1 MISVQEQQLGLK
13 GSEISLVRP
22 AAMQEDWEAAVS
34 TAKQELTAIF
44 GDLITDMQ
52 EVGSGAV
59 EGGAVEIYCKPIID
73 LAVAVRSIPE
83 AREKLSAMREAGY
96 IHRFKRDNENR
107 LFFIKRT
114 QTGEHTH
121 HIYVLKSGCDLWND
135 LIHFRDYLSLNRE
148 KLKKYMVIKKDLAN
162 KYPKDRN
169 LYNRSRAKFMHNVAL
184 ESHEYFT
191 LDQDIDVTV
200 TQPATEAYPVNI
212 GYDTRKFAESG
223 KQVTAYIVGE
233 PNPVEHYRGRVAA
246 TIHKQGIQDSL
257 VVVPSGQIVFE
268 PEIEHTLRLQE
279 ADKDLVYSC
288 SHEKSCG
295 AVIFTKVDGERRYL
309 LIKNRSLH
317 AGFPK
322 GHVEFGETEMET
334 VRREILEETGLTV
347 DVIEGFRRLYDYKVR
362 FFINKTAVYFLAYF
376 ADQTIV
382 PQEGEVLDYWIVPLK
397 EALDY
402 LGFEQDRKILRE
414 ADEYLNSL
422 GY

>member
-1 MISVQEQQLGLK
+1 MQGHHLGLK
-13 GSEISLVRP
+13 GSEISLVCP
-22 AAMQEDWEAAVS
+22 AAMQGDWEAAVTS
-34 TAKQELTAIF
+34 AKQELTAIF
-44 GDLITDMQ
+44 GDLITDIQ

-59 EGGAVEIYCKPIID
+59 ESNSIDIYCKPIID

-114 QTGEHTH
+114 ETGEHTH
-121 HIYVLKSGCDLWND
+121 HIYVLRAGCDLWND
-135 LIHFRDYLSLNRE
+135 LIHFRDYLSINKD
-148 KLKKYMVIKKDLAN
+148 KLKKYMVIKKDLAH

-169 LYNRSRAKFMHNVAL
+169 LYNRSRAKFMHNVAM

-191 LDQDIDVTV
+191 LDRDVTVTV
-200 TQPATEAYPVNI
+200 TQPATAEYPVNV
-212 GYDTRKFAESG
+212 GYDTEKFKESG
-223 KQVTAYIVGE
+223 KKVKTYIVGE
-233 PNPVEHYRGRVAA
+233 TNPVETFTGRVAA
-246 TIHKQGIQDSL
+246 TVHNGKEDAL
-257 VVVPSGQIVFE
+257 VVVPSGKIVFE
-268 PEIEHTLRLQE
+268 PEIEHTLQLQTE
-279 ADKDLVYSC
+279 DSNLTYSC

-295 AVIFTKVDGERRYL
+295 AVLFTKVDGERRYL

-322 GHVEFGETEMET
+322 GHIEYGETEMET

-347 DVIEGFRRLYDYKVR
+347 DVVDGFRRSYDYKVR

-376 ADQTIV
+376 GDQTIV
-382 PQEGEVLDYWIVPLK
+382 PQEGEVLDFWIVSLE

-402 LGFEQDRKILRE
+402 LGFEQDRKILRD

>member
-1 MISVQEQQLGLK
+1 MGLK

-44 GDLITDMQ
+44 GDLVTDIQ

-59 EGGAVEIYCKPIID
+59 EGGSIEIYCKPIID

-121 HIYVLKSGCDLWND
+121 HIYVLKAGCDLWND
-135 LIHFRDYLSLNRE
+135 LIHFRDYLSLNRD
-148 KLKKYMVIKKDLAN
+148 KLKKYMVIKKDLAH
-162 KYPKDRN
+162 KYPRDRN

-200 TQPATEAYPVNI
+200 TQPANDTYPVNI
-212 GYDTRKFAESG
+212 GYDTKKFEESG
-223 KQVTAYIVGE
+223 KQVTAYVVGE
-233 PNPVEHYRGRVAA
+233 SNPVEHFTGRVAA
-246 TIHKQGIQDSL
+246 TIHTPGTEDAL
-257 VVVPSGQIVFE
+257 VVVPAGEIVFE
-268 PEIEHTLRLQE
+268 PEIEHTLQLQE
-279 ADKDLVYSC
+279 SNRELTYSC

-295 AVIFTKVDGERRYL
+295 AVLFTKVDGERRYL

-322 GHVEFGETEMET
+322 GHIEYGETEMET

-347 DVIEGFRRLYDYKVR
+347 DVVDGFRRSYDYKVR

-376 ADQTIV
+376 GEQTII

-397 EALDY
+397 EALEY

>member
-22 AAMQEDWEAAVS
+22 AAMQADWEAAVS

-59 EGGAVEIYCKPIID
+59 EGGAIEIYCKPIID

-135 LIHFRDYLSLNRE
+135 LIHFRDYLSLNKE

-212 GYDTRKFAESG
+212 GYDTRRFEESG
-223 KQVTAYIVGE
+223 KQVTAYVVGE
-233 PNPVEHYRGRVAA
+233 PNPVEHYTGRVAA
-246 TIHKQGIQDSL
+246 TIHKQGVQDAL

-295 AVIFTKVDGERRYL
+295 AVLFTKVDGERRYL